1 MLALVLSGLLVV
13 MAPNAFADAS
23 NVSVETSL
31 VEAPENGWYA
41 SGDVVEISAFL
52 VNDGDAVSID
62 VDPSC
67 NQVLKIWSEN
77 SLLIDC
83 TENCLG
89 QSRGMD
95 LDADSSL
102 PLDTLS
108 WDLTDS
114 NGDLVP
120 SGDYVVEYFVA
131 GEGISSMTNVHV
143 QTPISVPDGLEFEM
157 ITTARDGEHA
167 EASPSI
173 ATLRL
178 QYTKRRDGN

>member
-31 VEAPENGWYA
+31 VKAPENGWYA

-77 SLLIDC
+77 SLLIDG
-83 TENCLG
+83 TENCL
-89 QSRGMD
+89 
-95 LDADSSL
+95 
-102 PLDTLS
+102 
-108 WDLTDS
+108 
-114 NGDLVP
+114 
-120 SGDYVVEYFVA
+120 Y
-131 GEGISSMTNVHV
+131 
-143 QTPISVPDGLEFEM
+143 
-157 ITTARDGEHA
+157 
-167 EASPSI
+167 
-173 ATLRL
+173 RL
-178 QYTKRRDGN
+178 